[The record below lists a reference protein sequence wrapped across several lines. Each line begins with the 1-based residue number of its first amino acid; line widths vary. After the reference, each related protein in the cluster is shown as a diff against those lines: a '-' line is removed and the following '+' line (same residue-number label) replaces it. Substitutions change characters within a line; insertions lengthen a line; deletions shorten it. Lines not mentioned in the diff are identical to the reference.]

1 MIDALAVF
9 DIGKTNIKLSLVD
22 ARGREL
28 AVHRRAN
35 EVVEGG
41 LYPHH
46 DVDAMESWLLDKLGE
61 LARKAHISAI
71 VPVTHGAT
79 AALVDD
85 DGLVLPIAD
94 YEQDFA
100 IVQSAL
106 SVAACEEYD
115 ALRPPF
121 AQTFS
126 PGLGLGLNLG
136 RQLYW
141 QQQRYPEAFGR
152 ARRLLMYPQ
161 YWAWR
166 LCGVAAGEATSLGCH
181 TDLWQPAHG
190 AYSSL
195 VESCGWSQL
204 MPPLQPAWAELG
216 NLHPHLA
223 QRTGLP
229 LDCRVLCGV
238 HDSNASL
245 LRYLDRR
252 ANGPRVVLSTGTWL
266 IAAALDGRLDSLQ
279 EQSDMLANVNV
290 LGEPVACMRFMGG
303 REFAELAGASPQ
315 VCSEA
320 DLQVLVDNQSMALP
334 CFSDAG
340 GPFSGRQ
347 GCLTGVSPQT
357 AAGRYALATLYCV
370 LMTEY
375 CLEQLQAP
383 GAVVLEGSFIANPYF
398 AALLAGAS
406 GEREVFCSEDGNGT
420 TVGGWMLRHWQEP
433 RRNEALAALKQVKP
447 LRLRGWDA
455 YRDAWRVAVAA
466 LARREDAACPV

>member
-22 ARGREL
+22 AQGRAL
-28 AVHRRAN
+28 AVRRRAN
-35 EVVEGG
+35 QAVPGG

-46 DVDAMESWLLDKLGE
+46 DVEAMESWLLDTLGE
-61 LARKAHISAI
+61 LARQAHISAI

-79 AALVDD
+79 AALVDH

-94 YEQDFA
+94 YEQDFFIA
-100 IVQSAL
+100 QPARP
-106 SVAACEEYD
+106 VAACEEYE

-126 PGLGLGLNLG
+126 PALGLGLNLG

-181 TDLWQPAHG
+181 TDLWQPAQG
-190 AYSSL
+190 TYSSL
-195 VESCGWSQL
+195 VDDRGWLPL
-204 MPPLQPAWAELG
+204 MPPLQSAWTELG
-216 NLHPHLA
+216 SLRPHLA
-223 QRTGLP
+223 RRTGLP
-229 LDCRVLCGV
+229 SDCRVLCGI

-245 LRYLDRR
+245 LRYLDRH
-252 ANGPRVVLSTGTWL
+252 ADGPRVVLSTGTWL

-279 EQSDMLANVNV
+279 EQNDMLANVNV

-315 VCSEA
+315 VCSED
-320 DLQVLVDNQSMALP
+320 DLQALVDSRSMALP
-334 CFSDAG
+334 CFSDCG
-340 GPFSGRQ
+340 GPFSGRP
-347 GCLTGVSPQT
+347 GRLTGAPPQT

-375 CLEQLQAP
+375 CLEQLQAS
-383 GAVVLEGSFIANPYF
+383 GAVVLEGSFIANPFF

-406 GEREVFCSEDGNGT
+406 GERDVFCSEDGNGT
-420 TVGGWMLRHWQEP
+420 TVGGWMLRHWREP
-433 RRNEALAALKQVKP
+433 RRSEALSAPRQVKP
-447 LRLRGWDA
+447 LRLRGWET
-455 YRDAWRVAVAA
+455 YREAWRAAVAA
-466 LARREDAACPV
+466 LVYRAGAACPA